1 MKKVEDGP
9 TVGEF
14 YQEQS
19 ILGIEQRKTFRE
31 FKKIPQRTKPRFH
44 RYQGSTG
51 SRQSDNR
58 YTVRPVAG
66 KFHCMLGTN

>member
-14 YQEQS
+14 HQEQS
-19 ILGIEQRKTFRE
+19 TLGIEQRETLCE
-31 FKKIPQRTKPRFH
+31 FKKIPQRRKPQLH

-66 KFHCMLGTN
+66 KFHSTLGTN